1 MAESNKTNG
10 ILDQI
15 LENQANFV
23 ANAVEYTKKLT
34 KDFPVAQESID
45 KGYKLYKDSVDSQ
58 KSILENS
65 ISNLEKTTKE
75 MKNQSENTQNYFNQW
90 FENQMNYAK
99 NAFQFTNSNQ
109 QTQDW
114 FSNWQNWMNQNQNM
128 MNQNPWMNM
137 MNGNP
142 FNYSNQN
149 MANDYIN
156 NWSNYTKQYFDMM
169 NQAYGE
175 WTKSFNNMTSA
186 ESFKGMK
193 DMQSNLSKFF
203 ELWMP
208 MFKSMQDKTFNNE
221 MFMSMMDTQKFKT
234 FVDGFFKFMPDGS
247 QKMVEQMNVQ
257 FVNMM
262 KQAAEA
268 GLDNYEGM
276 KSQFNQFQ
284 SNTANPFSNMMNMYS
299 NWKQA
304 FDNAISPLSKVIN
317 ENESVKTVKDWNQIA
332 DQMMEFSIKNSELQ
346 YMIYQHATK
355 AMDTLATKVAT
366 NLKEGKEIESIVKLY
381 QEWLMIGDDV
391 FTNLFQSDS
400 YSKLMTEVSSIQLKI
415 KSAIDGQMEKTL
427 FANIPVATRTEMDEV
442 YKNLYDLKKMYRNL
456 EKMFESA
463 KSQQS
468 AASDPAPKASAKKK

>member
-1 MAESNKTNG
+1 
-10 ILDQI
+10 
-15 LENQANFV
+15 
-23 ANAVEYTKKLT
+23 
-34 KDFPVAQESID
+34 
-45 KGYKLYKDSVDSQ
+45 
-58 KSILENS
+58 
-65 ISNLEKTTKE
+65 
-75 MKNQSENTQNYFNQW
+75 
-90 FENQMNYAK
+90 
-99 NAFQFTNSNQ
+99 
-109 QTQDW
+109 
-114 FSNWQNWMNQNQNM
+114 
-128 MNQNPWMNM
+128 
-137 MNGNP
+137 
-142 FNYSNQN
+142 
-149 MANDYIN
+149 
-156 NWSNYTKQYFDMM
+156 
-169 NQAYGE
+169 
-175 WTKSFNNMTSA
+175 
-186 ESFKGMK
+186 
-193 DMQSNLSKFF
+193 
-203 ELWMP
+203 
-208 MFKSMQDKTFNNE
+208 
-221 MFMSMMDTQKFKT
+221 MSMMDTQKFKT

-268 GLDNYEGM
+268 GLHNYEGM

-317 ENESVKTVKDWNQIA
+317 ENDSVKTVKDWNQIA

-366 NLKEGKEIESIVKLY
+366 NLKEGKEIDSIVKLY

-400 YSKLMTEVSSIQLKI
+400 YSKLMTEVSSLQLKI

-456 EKMFESA
+456 EKMFETA

>member
-34 KDFPVAQESID
+34 KDFPVAQESLD
-45 KGYKLYKDSVDSQ
+45 KGYKLYKDNVDNQ

-149 MANDYIN
+149 MANEYIN

-268 GLDNYEGM
+268 GLHNYEGM

-317 ENESVKTVKDWNQIA
+317 ENDSVKTVKDWNQIA
-332 DQMMEFSIKNSELQ
+332 DQMMEYKSDG
-346 YMIYQHATK
+346 Y
-355 AMDTLATKVAT
+355 
-366 NLKEGKEIESIVKLY
+366 
-381 QEWLMIGDDV
+381 IGDKGC
-391 FTNLFQSDS
+391 NKPQ
-400 YSKLMTEVSSIQLKI
+400 
-415 KSAIDGQMEKTL
+415 
-427 FANIPVATRTEMDEV
+427 R
-442 YKNLYDLKKMYRNL
+442 R
-456 EKMFESA
+456 
-463 KSQQS
+463 
-468 AASDPAPKASAKKK
+468 